1 MRKNTF
7 CLKIASLL
15 LAFSQFTVS
24 GQTPAN
30 DAHWQ
35 LVWEDNFNTLNTSI
49 WNVRD
54 NFDHWGEIQ
63 VFLARNTYI
72 ENGNLVLELKHETYS
87 CPSWA
92 SMYPDYHCVREAK
105 TKQPYLYTAG
115 TVESKPPYNTRY
127 GYIEARIKFPYHYFL
142 WPTFWTALGDEVIN
156 GTNAAEIDIAEM
168 LGETGPNVI
177 QTNVHQN
184 YTNDISRRL
193 DLKPDGYQWTDWHTY
208 GIEWSPTRI
217 TWYLDGTPIRTLT
230 DHGMIDPVKLILAIG
245 VRPNIDWRGNP
256 GFNFPYKMYT
266 DYVKVYS
273 LKKDCSNDLN
283 VCNYWFPSY
292 DNKIKKSITI
302 GNGSCTNTVLAG
314 QNIIMRA
321 SEGILINGDFTVQ
334 TGAELYLDASPCN

>member
-15 LAFSQFTVS
+15 LAFSQLTVS
-24 GQTPAN
+24 GQTPTN

-49 WNVRD
+49 WNVMD
-54 NFDHWGEIQ
+54 NFDHWGEKQ

-72 ENGNLVLELKHETYS
+72 ENGNLVLELKNETYS
-87 CPSWA
+87 CPPWA
-92 SMYPDYHCVREAK
+92 IDPNYHCVYQYTTGGA
-105 TKQPYLYTAG
+105 PYSHTAG
-115 TVESKPPYNTRY
+115 RVEGKTAYNTQY
-127 GYIEARIKFPYHYFL
+127 GYIEARIKFPYHYYL
-142 WPTFWTALGDEVIN
+142 YPSFWTFKGDGVIN
-156 GTNAAEIDIAEM
+156 ASNAGEIDIAEM
-168 LGETGPNVI
+168 LGEKGSDVIHTNIHHYYPNAGL
-177 QTNVHQN
+177 
-184 YTNDISRRL
+184 YAKDI
-193 DLKPDGYQWTDWHTY
+193 KPYAYQWTDWHTY
-208 GIEWSPTRI
+208 GVEWSPTRI
-217 TWYLDGTPIRTLT
+217 TWYLDGAPIRTLN
-230 DHGMIDPVKLILAIG
+230 DHGIVDPVKLILSIG
-245 VRPNIDWRGNP
+245 VRSDIIPP
-256 GFNFPYKMYT
+256 GTIFPTPCKMYT

-334 TGAELYLDASPCN
+334 PGAELYLDASPCN